1 MARITQECVARI
13 KDSTDIVELVGRF
26 LQLRRA
32 GNAWKACCPFHNEKT
47 PSFSV
52 NPARQS
58 FHCFGCGV
66 GGDAVKFLMMFE
78 NLDYPTALRR
88 IADMNGIQVQEEEE
102 NPEMARRRRLR
113 SRVVEVNKLA
123 TDYYHR
129 QLCRNREAGHARDY
143 LKKRGFDIEI
153 ARAWQLG
160 WAPPDFRDFARQ
172 AAAAKCDERLLTEAY
187 LLGKGQRGAYPV
199 FRNRLMFPIH
209 NVRGEVVGF
218 SGRVLEG
225 DTDPRKYV
233 NTAETIAFRK
243 GELLF
248 GLFKATGAIA
258 KAGMTVVV
266 CEGQLDVIACHEKA
280 DVRNA
285 VAGLGTAFTDEHANM
300 LRKYAKRAILCYDG
314 DNAGIKASEKTYRKL
329 AQAGMEVAYADLP
342 PGEDPDSLI
351 QSQGAEALRQAL
363 EEARPY
369 LEVRAGH
376 ELRLAQGDSN
386 ARAALIP
393 RMADLAAEIPDAN
406 RRDVAIVD
414 LATRLNTGLENLR
427 ATVDDIIR
435 ARKEAPA
442 PTRYAQDPDEDF
454 YDDDV
459 DDNGGGEEGSPY
471 PGSSSAASRRLPAIA
486 IRLHPGIRG
495 LLQLA
500 ATNAEAQ
507 HLLVER
513 IEELQEPIRNLSG
526 GPLLQRLL
534 ECLPTPGDDAAWQSY
549 ADSLPP
555 EQQAALRDIAH
566 AAIPLD
572 APATFVEQACE
583 RAARDTVQARIDQ
596 LRSRLRAGDLSTEES
611 LALMQETSELQKM
624 LNT

>member
-1 MARITQECVARI
+1 MPRITQECVARI
-13 KDSTDIVELVGRF
+13 KDSADIVELVGRF

-52 NPARQS
+52 NPARQT

-66 GGDAVKFLMMFE
+66 GGDAVKFLMMYE

-88 IADMNGIQVQEEEE
+88 LADMNGIQVQEEEE

-113 SRVVEVNKLA
+113 GRVVEVNQLA

-129 QLCRNREAGHARDY
+129 QLCRNREAGHAREY

-160 WAPPDFRDFARQ
+160 WAPPDFQDFARQ
-172 AAAAKCDERLLTEAY
+172 AAAAHADERLLTEAY
-187 LLGKGQRGAYPV
+187 LLGKGQRGLYPV

-258 KAGMTVVV
+258 KAAMTVVV

-285 VAGLGTAFTDEHANM
+285 VAGLGTAFTDEHAKM

-329 AQAGMEVAYADLP
+329 AQAGLEVAYANLP

-351 QSQGAEALRQAL
+351 QSQGADALRLAL

-376 ELRLAQGDSN
+376 ELRLAEGDSN

-414 LATRLNTGLENLR
+414 LATRLNAGLENLR
-427 ATVDDIIR
+427 ATVEDIIR
-435 ARKEAPA
+435 ARKDAPS
-442 PTRYAQDPDEDF
+442 PNLPDEDL
-454 YDDDV
+454 YRESDEEDDA
-459 DDNGGGEEGSPY
+459 GARELERAP
-471 PGSSSAASRRLPAIA
+471 RTPAIA

-500 ATNAEAQ
+500 ATNANAQ
-507 HLLVER
+507 HMLVER
-513 IEELQEPIRNLSG
+513 IEELQGPIHDLSG
-526 GPLLQRLL
+526 GPLLQRML
-534 ECLPTPGDDAAWQSY
+534 ECLPTPGNEAEWQAY
-549 ADSLPP
+549 TASLPP
-555 EQQAALRDIAH
+555 EQAAALRDVPHNAV
-566 AAIPLD
+566 PMENP
-572 APATFVEQACE
+572 APFIDQACE

-596 LRSRLRAGDLSTEES
+596 LRSRLRAGGLSMEES
-611 LALMQETSELQKM
+611 LALMRETSALQKL
-624 LNT
+624 LNG